1 MFLRNNR
8 QLLRLYLI
16 LILAAGLFGGWYAQE
31 SWQVEA
37 AGLESLELA
46 QDEGDWVDFFAT
58 LGEETIQLFLGFTS
72 GE

>member
-16 LILAAGLFGGWYAQE
+16 LILAAGLFGGWYARA
-31 SWQVEA
+31 SWQVEVD
-37 AGLESLELA
+37 SLEALNVA

-58 LGEETIQLFLGFTS
+58 LGEGAIQLFLGFTS